1 MQSLNLPFSCIY
13 IKVNNN
19 LPHAIHVPLPLPLPS
34 ESFTKVRFSKRIYQ
48 NDNQLFKA
56 PRYCS
61 WRQWLIFVHR
71 CSPRMWRERLT
82 FLQQMLQY
90 FQFVPTQRVHQR
102 AKCQYSEN
110 DHTVNN
116 FRMSYSHVQIK
127 IIAQ

>member
-1 MQSLNLPFSCIY
+1 MAKTSCKKFRLFTALVTAETKNLTNNDLEIYKLVKNMQSLNLPFSCIY
-13 IKVNNN
+13 IKANNN

-34 ESFTKVRFSKRIYQ
+34 ESFTTLRFSKRIYQ

-61 WRQWLIFVHR
+61 LRQWLVFVHR

-90 FQFVPTQRVHQR
+90 FSICT
-102 AKCQYSEN
+102 
-110 DHTVNN
+110 
-116 FRMSYSHVQIK
+116 
-127 IIAQ
+127 